1 MKLPA
6 SRILF
11 FLLALAGAQLAC
23 TISMGGPAYPATRI
37 AVSTKAVSEFN
48 QNLMAAQTAAVQSG
62 ILAVSITETQA
73 TSLLAN
79 NLDTQTDPFIL
90 DPQVYLRDG
99 QIQIYGK
106 ASRGNLEANVRITL
120 SAALNPDGKPVVT
133 VTSADF
139 GPLPA
144 PVGLNDT
151 ISAMIDQA
159 FTGTIGPAATG
170 LRLESITIT
179 NGILTLTG
187 RVK

>member
-1 MKLPA
+1 MKLPE

-11 FLLALAGAQLAC
+11 LLLALACAQFAC
-23 TISMGGPAYPATRI
+23 TISLGGPAYPATRI
-37 AVSTKAVSEFN
+37 SVSTGAVSEFN
-48 QNLMAAQTAAVQSG
+48 QNLMAAQTAAAKSG
-62 ILAVSITETQA
+62 SLTVTINETQA

-79 NLDTQTDPFIL
+79 NLDTQTDPIIQE
-90 DPQVYLRDG
+90 PQVYLRDG
-99 QIQIYGK
+99 QIQVFGK
-106 ASRGNLEANVRITL
+106 ASRGNLEANVRIIL
-120 SAALNPDGKPVVT
+120 SAALNPEGKPLVT

-151 ISAMIDQA
+151 ISAIIDQA
-159 FTGTIGPAATG
+159 FTGAIGPAATG

-179 NGILTLTG
+179 NGIMTLTG